1 MKKITRFHYRSQKW
15 ASVIPFLFTMWIL
28 CLPFLVFSQETNVYS
43 EGFEATNGG
52 YTKIIEPADPQFPS
66 NTGDGL
72 WMWGTPSW
80 VSAHTGN
87 KCWGTSFSGNMPKS
101 TSSILSPAI
110 SLATLTANQS
120 TRVSFWAAVDISMTG
135 ASGRFYVSSDGSNF
149 TKLASFFITM
159 AGGWQRYEFD
169 ISNYNG
175 GDIYLKFY
183 IIDNGSKRGFYVDDI
198 SISAFT
204 KPAVTK
210 ILTLEANESSNG
222 SCPWIYTWDGSGYTA
237 NNDIYS
243 TARYAGSE
251 YRDYLALAKPLVP
264 ENGQYKLQVNEV
276 ASDESFTDYI
286 QLNLV
291 DHAEDVK
298 VAPDNYGNMF
308 AYKPANLIPPLSAI
322 SNLGIN
328 VLDSI
333 SKEDGNGFN
342 AYSQDYIDVDFGNV
356 DISSGARMVLKMKGF
371 MDGTGVP
378 RPFTGP
384 PAVVVQSMIN
394 GIWTEVGRMR
404 PRFEWDVC
412 VFDVSTFSINPITGV
427 KVRLFS
433 ISHDLKYSNID
444 YVALETGP
452 EPAKTVTIA
461 PFSNAT
467 FAGNSVLNQ
476 LNTADNQYVNL
487 LPGNHMDL
495 EFIAPPLSAP
505 ARSFIFTSEGYY
517 IPRGSTY
524 FIATWSG
531 TAWIIHDAYSF
542 ATTDETKTFDLSLF
556 LPDPANEMKV
566 RIWQDYAEGA
576 SYPANIDFV
585 GIQQGTTVGTLST
598 ATELT
603 GNTSIKTQ
611 VQASDNVYWALHN
624 QTYGRDRW
632 IECKWTGI
640 ANNGVPVVSGLNV
653 VSGST
658 MSWVYTDPEND
669 PQTEASVQV
678 WTGPG
683 GTGTLYWGPSTFTG
697 TGTSVTYAGTPMIYG
712 VTYYLRVK
720 ATDGN
725 NWSQWVEYS
734 FVYNI
739 QSPPGIYT
747 TAATAITSTSASS
760 GGEIFNNGGSA
771 VTERGVCW
779 STSPN
784 PTISDSHSHD
794 GTGSGIFTSS
804 LTSLNGALGVTYYL
818 RAYGTNSVGTGYG
831 PQLSFTYG
839 YPTVTTNAVT
849 DVAPTTATSGGYV
862 MSDGNSVVTVRGV
875 CWNTSGTPTI
885 SDSKTTDDNG
895 TGSYTSSITGLTID
909 TTYFVRAYATN
920 EFGTSYGAERSFT
933 ASINF
938 CTPPASGYPCM
949 YMYITDVATTGGTT
963 NFNNTTACAAT
974 SYTDYSATIATSQAP
989 GSSVSMN
996 FSSYQYPL
1004 GYSVWIDFND
1014 NGIFA
1019 SNEKVISF
1027 YTGGLTAS
1035 TSFTVPANAPNGSH
1049 KMRVRGDYQTA
1060 PSDPCAA
1067 LQYGE
1072 TEDYT
1077 FIVSSSLPAN
1087 PTSISAASNPI
1098 CIGSS
1103 TQLTANGADGTVYWY
1118 TGSCEGSQLTTGNPI
1133 TVNPDSTTIYYAKNY
1148 NNGQFSEGCASA
1160 TVTVDPVSVG
1170 GSINGTDSITYGNS
1184 TGTMTL
1190 SGHTGTV
1197 AKWQK
1202 KISTASDWSD
1212 ISNTTATYSETPSS
1226 PGTWQYRAQVK
1237 SGSCSET
1244 YSGVFSVSVATK
1256 TLTIGGSFVPN
1267 TKVYDATVA
1276 SSILTNNLTLVGKV
1290 GSDVVSLTAVAVFA
1304 DKNAGNSKTVSLT
1317 GSTITGANASYYTL
1331 SLTGAPTA
1339 SANITAKA
1347 INVTAQT
1354 DSRIYNGTASS
1365 SVAPIVDAL
1374 QTGDVISTSPTQV
1387 YNNKNVGTGKTMTAS
1402 GLVINDGNSGNNY
1415 SVSYVPNATGVITAK
1430 AINVT
1435 AQTDSR
1441 IYNGTASSSVAPIV
1455 DALQTGDVISTS
1467 PTQVYNNKN
1476 VGTGKTMTASG
1487 LVIND
1492 GNSGNNYSVSY
1503 VPNATGVITAKA
1515 INVTAQT
1522 DSRIYNGTASSS
1534 VAPIVDALQ
1543 TGDVISTSPTQVY
1556 NNKNVGTGKTMTAS
1570 GLVINDGNSG
1580 NNYSV
1585 SYVPNATG
1593 VITAKAINVTA
1604 QTDSRIYNGT
1614 ASSSVAPIV
1623 DALQTGDVIST
1634 SPTQV
1639 YNNKNVGTGKTMTA
1653 SGLVI
1658 NDGNSG
1664 NNYSVSYVPNTTGVI
1679 TAKAIN
1685 VTAQTD
1691 SRIYNGTASSS
1702 VAPVVDALQTGDAIS
1717 TSPTQVYNNKNVGT
1731 GKTMTASGL
1740 VINDGNSGN
1749 NYSVSYV
1756 PNATGVITA
1765 KAINVTAQTDSRI
1778 YNGTTSSSVAPVVD
1792 ALQTGDVVSTSP
1804 TQVYNNKNVGTGKTM
1819 TASGLV
1825 INDGNSG
1832 NNYSVSYVPNATGV
1846 ITAKAINV
1854 TAVSDS
1860 KIYDDNTSSDGIPT
1874 IETAAIQTG
1883 DFVSTQPHQVYDTKF
1898 VGTGK
1903 TMTASGL
1910 VLNDGNNGNNYSIR
1924 YLTNTTGEII
1934 PGPAHH
1940 FSITGPDEVVAGSAS
1955 SDFTIQVYDQYENA
1969 TTVTGAT
1976 TFALTTSST
1985 GTTIIFNPNP
1995 VTMANG
2001 NGSTTFTY
2009 QDSKVGN
2016 YTITA
2021 ARTSGNDA
2029 GLVGK
2034 SATHNIEVNLTP
2046 WQACN
2051 TSVSADGV
2059 TEYFPDGS
2067 ISPVYGKFELSATG
2081 LSTAQNDVHNFA
2093 YQTLGNKGTIIAHA
2107 VDIENGGWLGVEM
2120 RESCASN
2127 AKTVLIKSH
2136 IYNPNVIIGY
2146 RSNTGKSMS
2155 SVSQVTQL
2163 TSWLK
2168 IQRNGSQ
2175 FTIYSSNNGT
2185 LWQKRYTTTVNM
2197 STNILAGIFTESVRS
2212 DRTSI
2217 AQFDHVEVSSSLK
2230 SSEIL
2235 DDETIATEQQ
2245 VDIYPNP
2252 ADELVNI
2259 LMPDNESKV
2268 KVTLTSMQGNVIL
2281 TTIFYGSEAQLN
2293 TSHINPGVYV
2303 LRFETEGNVI
2313 TKRLVIM

>member
-1 MKKITRFHYRSQKW
+1 MKKITSLWVVLFTIIALGFVSNNAMAQNQSSSSTQEILSNPATIECDHCPKPTQEEMQRVRDQYQPRIERSNLTMPKDFKQIISGPKSGSMQTNQGTDFW
-15 ASVIPFLFTMWIL
+15 LAFTPNYSTGEILFLDITGPENTTGTVSVPGIPFTQDFTITANTITRITIPSTAQLTNSGTIQSLGVHVVSLKNVTVYGANRIAYSTDSFLGIPVAALGTNYLTLSYGGLAAQYASNFAIVSPYDNNVVTITPKSATANGQSAGVPFNITLNQGQTYLVKSSSTTDMSGSVIQSS
-28 CLPFLVFSQETNVYS
+28 LPVAVFAGAGCVNIPA
-43 EGFEATNGG
+43 GF
-52 YTKIIEPADPQFPS
+52 
-66 NTGDGL
+66 
-72 WMWGTPSW
+72 
-80 VSAHTGN
+80 SA
-87 KCWGTSFSGNMPKS
+87 CDM
-101 TSSILSPAI
+101 IVE
-110 SLATLTANQS
+110 Q
-120 TRVSFWAAVDISMTG
+120 M
-135 ASGRFYVSSDGSNF
+135 
-149 TKLASFFITM
+149 
-159 AGGWQRYEFD
+159 
-169 ISNYNG
+169 
-175 GDIYLKFY
+175 
-183 IIDNGSKRGFYVDDI
+183 
-198 SISAFT
+198 
-204 KPAVTK
+204 
-210 ILTLEANESSNG
+210 
-222 SCPWIYTWDGSGYTA
+222 
-237 NNDIYS
+237 
-243 TARYAGSE
+243 
-251 YRDYLALAKPLVP
+251 
-264 ENGQYKLQVNEV
+264 
-276 ASDESFTDYI
+276 
-286 QLNLV
+286 
-291 DHAEDVK
+291 
-298 VAPDNYGNMF
+298 
-308 AYKPANLIPPLSAI
+308 PPLSAYGNEFVTCPLASRTGGDTWRFMASQNNTTLKI
-322 SNLGIN
+322 NGVVKATLNFGDFYETILKPAAYVQADKPILTMQYSNGIN
-328 VLDSI
+328 YDNTTGDPFSMIVPPYQQFLNDYTFATPAEGFTTNYFNVTVETTGI
-333 SKEDGNGFN
+333 SGM
-342 AYSQDYIDVDFGNV
+342 Q
-356 DISSGARMVLKMKGF
+356 
-371 MDGTGVP
+371 MDGSP
-378 RPFTGP
+378 LNASSFTAISGTNYSAASFP
-384 PAVVVQSMIN
+384 IAIN
-394 GIWTEVGRMR
+394 STHHVTNTIGKSFGISVYGFTSADSYGY
-404 PRFEWDVC
+404 PGG
-412 VFDVSTFSINPITGV
+412 SGYGSINSGGGPVIALTEPTV
-427 KVRLFS
+427 DLFC
-433 ISHDLKYSNID
+433 
-444 YVALETGP
+444 T
-452 EPAKTVTIA
+452 
-461 PFSNAT
+461 SNAT
-467 FAGNSVLNQ
+467 TLDLVISASITDSIDPFVQSAKLYYRKVGTTTYTSVPMTL
-476 LNTADNQYVNL
+476 
-487 LPGNHMDL
+487 G
-495 EFIAPPLSAP
+495 
-505 ARSFIFTSEGYY
+505 
-517 IPRGSTY
+517 
-524 FIATWSG
+524 SG
-531 TAWIIHDAYSF
+531 TI
-542 ATTDETKTFDLSLF
+542 
-556 LPDPANEMKV
+556 
-566 RIWQDYAEGA
+566 
-576 SYPANIDFV
+576 
-585 GIQQGTTVGTLST
+585 
-598 ATELT
+598 
-603 GNTSIKTQ
+603 
-611 VQASDNVYWALHN
+611 
-624 QTYGRDRW
+624 
-632 IECKWTGI
+632 
-640 ANNGVPVVSGLNV
+640 
-653 VSGST
+653 
-658 MSWVYTDPEND
+658 
-669 PQTEASVQV
+669 
-678 WTGPG
+678 
-683 GTGTLYWGPSTFTG
+683 
-697 TGTSVTYAGTPMIYG
+697 
-712 VTYYLRVK
+712 
-720 ATDGN
+720 
-725 NWSQWVEYS
+725 
-734 FVYNI
+734 
-739 QSPPGIYT
+739 
-747 TAATAITSTSASS
+747 
-760 GGEIFNNGGSA
+760 
-771 VTERGVCW
+771 
-779 STSPN
+779 
-784 PTISDSHSHD
+784 
-794 GTGSGIFTSS
+794 
-804 LTSLNGALGVTYYL
+804 
-818 RAYGTNSVGTGYG
+818 
-831 PQLSFTYG
+831 
-839 YPTVTTNAVT
+839 
-849 DVAPTTATSGGYV
+849 
-862 MSDGNSVVTVRGV
+862 
-875 CWNTSGTPTI
+875 
-885 SDSKTTDDNG
+885 
-895 TGSYTSSITGLTID
+895 
-909 TTYFVRAYATN
+909 
-920 EFGTSYGAERSFT
+920 
-933 ASINF
+933 
-938 CTPPASGYPCM
+938 
-949 YMYITDVATTGGTT
+949 
-963 NFNNTTACAAT
+963 
-974 SYTDYSATIATSQAP
+974 YSATISASATDFP
-989 GSSVSMN
+989 GVDFYVLATDGQTITTSPAVDPANS
-996 FSSYQYPL
+996 P
-1004 GYSVWIDFND
+1004 YSVGVD
-1014 NGIFA
+1014 NAPPQTVHTPVTSSPVNTNIL
-1019 SNEKVISF
+1019 ISANVTDATD
-1027 YTGGLTAS
+1027 YVQSVKLYYRKTGGTPIYTVLDMAFTSGDTYTATIPGAQMTDQGIDYYIKSIDNHGASCTSGFSDSPYKIVVS
-1035 TSFTVPANAPNGSH
+1035 TVTAPN
-1049 KMRVRGDYQTA
+1049 A
-1060 PSDPCAA
+1060 
-1067 LQYGE
+1067 
-1072 TEDYT
+1072 
-1077 FIVSSSLPAN
+1077 
-1087 PTSISAASNPI
+1087 PTSITATSNPI

-1118 TGSCEGSQLTTGNPI
+1118 TGSCGGSQLTTGNPI
-1133 TVNPDSTTIYYAKNY
+1133 TVNPASTTTYYAKNY
-1148 NNGQFSEGCASA
+1148 NNSLFSAGCASI

-1170 GSINGTDSITYGNS
+1170 GNINGTNSIIYGNS

-2067 ISPVYGKFELSATG
+2067 IAPVYGKFELSATG

-2303 LRFETEGNVI
+2303 LRFETDGNVI